1 MTEYPE
7 FLPSRE
13 AQTRHS
19 EMMKKRKEQASIM
32 NRKWVDA
39 PTERTIRTDTNIDMR
54 DALSKVRQSDVSIP
68 VELSRYQGSYLYNK
82 QT

>member
-1 MTEYPE
+1 MTHYPE

-13 AQTRHS
+13 AQTRHA
-19 EMMKKRKEQASIM
+19 EQMKKRKQQAVEM
-32 NRKWVDA
+32 NHKWA
-39 PTERTIRTDTNIDMR
+39 NGMSNRTVRTDTNIDMK

>member
-1 MTEYPE
+1 MTHYPE

-19 EMMKKRKEQASIM
+19 EKMKKRKEQAVEM
-32 NRKWVDA
+32 NHKWANSMSD
-39 PTERTIRTDTNIDMR
+39 RTVRTDTQIDMK